1 MSSPSTTPIDDDLD
15 LLQAMAQSSPIA
27 APSSGASK
35 RNHSMMAGNEG
46 SGDEDQP
53 DVLPVIQV
61 SQNIVAL
68 ATRYTSSKRLC
79 SEQSNSVLAF
89 MNDAPALRD
98 AKLLTHIFALETKV
112 DKILVGQPSFEV
124 SIDLQK
130 NISSYASAVL
140 LSSKITIYK
149 GDGPKNVLL
158 GIIKKYRFDIP
169 DGVEKIPADWAKIV
183 AEVQEALTQKRS
195 KIKKLIGWSLKVNK
209 TDETNGP
216 DSEHQ
221 NIFTL
226 AQNVVKGSQCTV
238 NIVLCARIALM
249 RSVYLQHPGM
259 KFWNKLDKRLKW
271 IRDNAGGDAK
281 KISKAFRH
289 VLSEDQSK
297 HGVNDYTIDETA
309 VDKLQQDV
317 DDLIDATVID
327 AAT

>member
-1 MSSPSTTPIDDDLD
+1 MSSRSTTPIDDDLD

-112 DKILVGQPSFEV
+112 DKIL
-124 SIDLQK
+124 K

-183 AEVQEALTQKRS
+183 AEVQEALTQKRPRS
-195 KIKKLIGWSLKVNK
+195 RSCLKVNK

-259 KFWNKLDKRLKW
+259 KFWNKLDKPSSGFATTQAVMPRKLPKLSAMFSLKTS
-271 IRDNAGGDAK
+271 RN
-281 KISKAFRH
+281 
-289 VLSEDQSK
+289 
-297 HGVNDYTIDETA
+297 
-309 VDKLQQDV
+309 
-317 DDLIDATVID
+317 TV
-327 AAT
+327 

>member
-1 MSSPSTTPIDDDLD
+1 MSSRSTTPINADLD

-61 SQNIVAL
+61 NQNIVAL

-124 SIDLQK
+124 SIDLQE

-169 DGVEKIPADWAKIV
+169 DGVEKIPADWAKI
-183 AEVQEALTQKRS
+183 
-195 KIKKLIGWSLKVNK
+195 IKKLIGWSLKVNK

-259 KFWNKLDKRLKW
+259 KFWNKLDKPLKW
-271 IRDNAGGDAK
+271 MHDNAGGDAK
-281 KISKAFRH
+281 KITKAFRH

-309 VDKLQQDV
+309 VDKFQQDV